1 MRKFTVIFLV
11 LCILICIEPVMA
23 DETEQ
28 DFSVISGCNTLEGQV
43 PFLGTQKIIENGKA
57 CILYEANTDTLMYA
71 DNADEQLPPASLVK
85 ILTTL
90 IAVEKGKLDDA
101 VTVKQ
106 KVLDTLDPDAVRIQ
120 PKLAADEV
128 LTVEDLLH
136 CMMVTSANDAAVILA
151 DHIMG
156 DQKAFVAEM
165 NRYAKELGCTNTNF
179 TNVHGLHNKEQ
190 YTSARDTARILAKAI
205 QNEQFCE
212 IFFAKKYVVPA
223 TNKNESRVLVT
234 QNYLMNK
241 DIVVIHYDERAK
253 GSRTGTTTDGT
264 TNIATCAEVDGM
276 KLISVVMSSASS
288 YDEKTGLVK
297 IFGGYGETQQL
308 LDLGFTGHKAGQLI
322 YENQILKQIPI
333 SGGSSD
339 VTIATKEARSAVIP
353 ADAGR
358 EQLEFRYVNE
368 VPLSLP
374 VKEGQRVSTLQI
386 WCNNICIAQTEIFAM
401 NSVSAVD
408 QIFSDEGNRSGTAAI
423 FLRNALKV
431 LGVILVI
438 GLLVVGVFYL
448 RRLNQIAKQK
458 RQRRRN
464 RRDRRRSR

>member
-1 MRKFTVIFLV
+1 MRKITVILLA
-11 LCILICIEPVMA
+11 LCILICVVPVMA
-23 DETEQ
+23 EVQEE
-28 DFSVISGCNTLEGQV
+28 DFSVTKGCNTLEGQM
-43 PFLGTQKIIENGKA
+43 PFLGTQKLMENGRA
-57 CILYEANTDTLMYA
+57 FILYEANTDTLMYA

-85 ILTTL
+85 IMTAL

-101 VTVKQ
+101 VTVK
-106 KVLDTLDPDAVRIQ
+106 KNVLATLDPDAVRVQ
-120 PKLAADEV
+120 PKLAVDEV
-128 LTVEDLLH
+128 LTVKDLLH
-136 CMMVTSANDAAVILA
+136 CMMVAAANDAAVVLA
-151 DHIMG
+151 DHVMG

-179 TNVHGLHNKEQ
+179 TNVHGLHDKEQ
-190 YTSARDTARILAKAI
+190 YTSARDTARMLAKAI

-241 DIVVIHYDERAK
+241 DIVVIHYDERVK

-264 TNIATCAEVDGM
+264 TNIAAYAEVDDM
-276 KLISVVMSSASS
+276 QLVSVVLGSASS
-288 YDEKTGLVK
+288 YDEKTGRVK
-297 IFGGYGETQQL
+297 VFGGYGETQQL
-308 LDLGFTGHKAGQLI
+308 LNLGFTDNKAGQLV

-339 VTIATKEARSAVIP
+339 VTISTKEARASVIP
-353 ADAGR
+353 ADAGK

-401 NSVSAVD
+401 NSVFATD
-408 QIFSDEGNRSGTAAI
+408 QLFADVGNQSGTGAI
-423 FLRNALKV
+423 FFRNVLKV

-464 RRDRRRSR
+464 SRDRRRSR

>member
-1 MRKFTVIFLV
+1 MRKITVIFLA
-11 LCILICIEPVMA
+11 LCILICIVPVFA
-23 DETEQ
+23 DEAEQ

-85 ILTTL
+85 ILTAL

-101 VTVKQ
+101 VTVKE
-106 KVLDTLDPDAVRIQ
+106 KVLATLDPDAVRVQ
-120 PKLAADEV
+120 PKLAVDEV
-128 LTVEDLLH
+128 LTVKDLLH
-136 CMMVTSANDAAVILA
+136 CMMVAAANDAAVVLA
-151 DHIMG
+151 DYVMG
-156 DQKAFVAEM
+156 DQKTFVAEM

-241 DIVVIHYDERAK
+241 DIVVIHYDERVK
-253 GSRTGTTTDGT
+253 GSRTGTTTNGT

-276 KLISVVMSSASS
+276 KLISVVMSSASA
-288 YDEKTGLVK
+288 YDEKTGRVK
-297 IFGGYGETQQL
+297 VFGGYGETQQL
-308 LDLGFTGHKAGQLI
+308 LNLGFTDHKAGQLI
-322 YENQILKQIPI
+322 YENQILKQISI

-353 ADAGR
+353 ADAGK

-401 NSVSAVD
+401 NSVFAAD
-408 QIFSDEGNRSGTAAI
+408 QIFSDEGNRSGTASV
-423 FLRNALKV
+423 FLQNVLKV
-431 LGVILVI
+431 FVVILII
-438 GLLVVGVFYL
+438 GLLVVGVLYL

-458 RQRRRN
+458 RQRHRN
-464 RRDRRRSR
+464 HRDRRRSR

>member
-1 MRKFTVIFLV
+1 MRKITVILLV
-11 LCILICIEPVMA
+11 LCILICIVPAMA
-23 DETEQ
+23 EEKEQ
-28 DFSVISGCNTLEGQV
+28 DFSVTNGCNTLEGQV
-43 PFLGTQKIIENGKA
+43 PFLGTQKLLENGKA
-57 CILYEANTDTLMYA
+57 FILYEANTDTLMYA

-85 ILTTL
+85 ILTAL

-101 VTVKQ
+101 VTVKE
-106 KVLDTLDPDAVRIQ
+106 KVLATLDPDAVRVS

-128 LTVEDLLH
+128 LSVKDLLH
-136 CMMVTSANDAAVILA
+136 CMMVAAANDAAVVLA

-179 TNVHGLHNKEQ
+179 TNVHGLHDKEQ
-190 YTSARDTARILAKAI
+190 YTSARDAARILAKAI
-205 QNEQFCE
+205 ENEEFCE
-212 IFFAKKYVVPA
+212 IFFAKKYIVPE
-223 TNKNESRVLVT
+223 TNKNDSRLLVT

-241 DIVVIHYDERAK
+241 DIVVIHYDERVK

-264 TNIATCAEVDGM
+264 TNIASYAEVEDM
-276 KLISVVMSSASS
+276 QLISVVLGSVSV
-288 YDEKTGLVK
+288 YDEKSGRVK
-297 IFGGYGETQQL
+297 VFGGYGETQQL
-308 LDLGFTGHKAGQLI
+308 LDLGFTDHKAGQLI

-339 VTIATKEARSAVIP
+339 VTIATKEARSSVIP
-353 ADAGR
+353 ANISR

-368 VPLSLP
+368 LPLSLP

-401 NSVSAVD
+401 NSVVAADQVFLDVDKQPGNLAV
-408 QIFSDEGNRSGTAAI
+408 FFGAV
-423 FLRNALKV
+423 LKV
-431 LGVILVI
+431 LGVVLAI
-438 GLLVVGVFYL
+438 GLLVMAVFYL
-448 RRLNQIAKQK
+448 RRINVHAKQK

-464 RRDRRRSR
+464 STDRRRSR

>member
-1 MRKFTVIFLV
+1 MRKIAVILLS
-11 LCILICIEPVMA
+11 LCLLICIVPVKA
-23 DETEQ
+23 DVQEQ
-28 DFSVISGCNTLEGQV
+28 DFSVTNGCNTIEGQV
-43 PFLGTQKIIENGKA
+43 PFLGTQKLLENGKA
-57 CILYEANTDTLMYA
+57 FILYEANTDTLMYA

-85 ILTTL
+85 ILTAL

-101 VTVKQ
+101 VTVKE
-106 KVLDTLDPDAVRIQ
+106 KVLATLDPDAVRVS
-120 PKLAADEV
+120 PKLATDEV
-128 LTVEDLLH
+128 LSVKDLLH
-136 CMMVTSANDAAVILA
+136 CMMVAAANDAAVVLA

-179 TNVHGLHNKEQ
+179 TNVHGLHDKEQ
-190 YTSARDTARILAKAI
+190 YTSARDAARILAKAI
-205 QNEQFCE
+205 ENEEFCE

-223 TNKNESRVLVT
+223 SNKNESRLLVT

-241 DIVVIHYDERAK
+241 DIVVIHYDERVK

-264 TNIATCAEVDGM
+264 TNIATCAEVEDM
-276 KLISVVMSSASS
+276 QLVSVVLGSESA
-288 YDEKTGLVK
+288 YDEKSGRVTV
-297 IFGGYGETQQL
+297 FGGYGETQQL
-308 LDLGFTGHKAGQLI
+308 LDWGFTDHKAGQLV

-339 VTIATKEARSAVIP
+339 VTIATKEARSSVIP

-358 EQLEFRYVNE
+358 ERLEFRYVNE
-368 VPLSLP
+368 VPLTLP

-401 NSVSAVD
+401 NSVIAAD
-408 QIFSDEGNRSGTAAI
+408 QVFSDVDKQPGNLAVFFGAV
-423 FLRNALKV
+423 LKV
-431 LGVILVI
+431 LGVVLAI
-438 GLLVVGVFYL
+438 GLLVMAVFYL
-448 RRLNQIAKQK
+448 RRINVHAKQK

-464 RRDRRRSR
+464 SADRRRSR

>member
-1 MRKFTVIFLV
+1 MKKFTALILA
-11 LCILICIEPVMA
+11 LSILICIVPAMA
-23 DETEQ
+23 AETEQ
-28 DFSVISGCNTLEGQV
+28 DFSVTNGCNTVEGQV
-43 PFLGTQKIIENGKA
+43 PFLGTGKILENGKA
-57 CILYEANTDTLMYA
+57 FILYEANTDTLMYA

-85 ILTTL
+85 ILTAL

-101 VTVKQ
+101 VTVNE
-106 KVLDTLDPDAVRIQ
+106 KVLATLDPDAVRVQ

-136 CMMVTSANDAAVILA
+136 CMMVAAANDAAVILA

-179 TNVHGLHNKEQ
+179 TNVHGLHHKDQ
-190 YTSARDTARILAKAI
+190 YTSARDVARILSKAV
-205 QNEQFCE
+205 QNEQFCD

-223 TNKNESRVLVT
+223 TNKNESRILVT

-241 DIVVIHYDERAK
+241 DIVVIHYDERVK

-264 TNIATCAEVDGM
+264 TNIAAYAEVEDM
-276 KLISVVMSSASS
+276 QLISVVLGSESA
-288 YDEKTGLVK
+288 YDEKTGRVK
-297 IFGGYGETQQL
+297 VFGGYGETQQL
-308 LDLGFTGHKAGQLI
+308 FDLGFTDHKAGQLV
-322 YENQILKQIPI
+322 YENQILKQLSI

-339 VTIATKEARSAVIP
+339 VTIATKEARSSVIP

-358 EQLEFRYVNE
+358 ERLEFRYVNE

-386 WCNNICIAQTEIFAM
+386 WCNNICIAQTDIFAM
-401 NSVSAVD
+401 NSVIAKDQVFADAGKQSGNLSAFFGVV
-408 QIFSDEGNRSGTAAI
+408 
-423 FLRNALKV
+423 LKV
-431 LGVILVI
+431 LGAILLM
-438 GLLVVGVFYL
+438 GLLAAAVFYL
-448 RRLNQIAKQK
+448 SRLNQIAKQK
-458 RQRRRN
+458 RQHRRHSRY
-464 RRDRRRSR
+464 RRRSR